1 MLMGDFISA
10 VELQLPILFVLMNNG
25 AYAMEANAMASA
37 QLTPVGVSLRDV
49 RFDQIARACGGVG
62 SRVTA
67 ENLRAALVEAG
78 QSRRPV
84 LLDVQV
90 APTRLPT
97 ATL

>member
-1 MLMGDFISA
+1 MLMGDFIYA
-10 VELQLPILFVLMNNG
+10 VELYFAHPFC
-25 AYAMEANAMASA
+25 AYEQWRVRHEAGMASA